1 MEYNEIKKTNKV
13 LLKGKIIDTL
23 EIAYECFGE
32 NFLKTKLS
40 CKRSSGT
47 EDILPVIFPE
57 RIGNIENIQPGT
69 CIEINGEI
77 RTCNKHES
85 DRNKLLINVYCNEF
99 NIIQEEEFYPSDE
112 IELNGYI
119 CKEPVYRKTP
129 LGREIADLLLAVNRK
144 FGKSD
149 YIPCITWSR
158 NARFVNE
165 LPVGSN
171 IQVSGRLQSRK
182 YIKRTEAGTEVTK
195 TAYEVSINRIRL
207 IEKASPKESLETPDE
222 SCEIQSTPA

>member
-57 RIGNIENIQPGT
+57 RIGNIESIQPGT

-77 RTCNKHES
+77 RTCNKHDS
-85 DRNKLLINVYCNEF
+85 DKNKLLINVYCNEF
-99 NIIQEEEFYPSDE
+99 NIIQEEEFYPSDD

-129 LGREIADLLLAVNRK
+129 LGREIADLLLAVNRPY
-144 FGKSD
+144 GKSD
-149 YIPCITWSR
+149 YIPCICWGR
-158 NARFVNE
+158 NARYASSFD
-165 LPVGSN
+165 VGEH
-171 IQVSGRLQSRK
+171 VRVLGRIQSREYVK
-182 YIKRTEAGTEVTK
+182 KLSETETETRV
-195 TAYEVSINRIRL
+195 AYEVSVSKL
-207 IEKASPKESLETPDE
+207 ECIEES
-222 SCEIQSTPA
+222 

>member
-1 MEYNEIKKTNKV
+1 MER
-13 LLKGKIIDTL
+13 LGL
-23 EIAYECFGE
+23 
-32 NFLKTKLS
+32 
-40 CKRSSGT
+40 
-47 EDILPVIFPE
+47 
-57 RIGNIENIQPGT
+57 
-69 CIEINGEI
+69 
-77 RTCNKHES
+77 
-85 DRNKLLINVYCNEF
+85 NVYCNEF
-99 NIIQEEEFYPSDE
+99 NIIQEEEFYPSDD

-182 YIKRTEAGTEVTK
+182 YIKRTEDGTEVTK

-207 IEKASPKESLETPDE
+207 IEKASPKENLETPDE
-222 SCEIQSTPA
+222 SCEVQSTPA

>member
-1 MEYNEIKKTNKV
+1 MVQSSVVIRSM
-13 LLKGKIIDTL
+13 LLPDAVHTLFDTVPH
-23 EIAYECFGE
+23 
-32 NFLKTKLS
+32 
-40 CKRSSGT
+40 SGCG
-47 EDILPVIFPE
+47 ILALRLYRYLILLFRRQPVIFPE
-57 RIGNIENIQPGT
+57 RIGNIESIQPGT

-77 RTCNKHES
+77 RTCNKHDS
-85 DRNKLLINVYCNEF
+85 DKNKLLINVYCNEF
-99 NIIQEEEFYPSDE
+99 NIIQEEEFYPSDD

-182 YIKRTEAGTEVTK
+182 YIKRTEDGTEVTK

-207 IEKASPKESLETPDE
+207 IEKASPKENLETPDE
-222 SCEIQSTPA
+222 SCEVQSTPA

>member
-57 RIGNIENIQPGT
+57 RIGNIESIQPGT

-77 RTCNKHES
+77 RTCNKHDS
-85 DRNKLLINVYCNEF
+85 DKNKLLINVYCNEF
-99 NIIQEEEFYPSDE
+99 NIIQEEEFYPSDD

-182 YIKRTEAGTEVTK
+182 YIKRTEDGTEVTK

-207 IEKASPKESLETPDE
+207 IEKASPKENL
-222 SCEIQSTPA
+222 

>member
-57 RIGNIENIQPGT
+57 RIGNIESIQPG
-69 CIEINGEI
+69 
-77 RTCNKHES
+77 K
-85 DRNKLLINVYCNEF
+85 
-99 NIIQEEEFYPSDE
+99 P
-112 IELNGYI
+112 
-119 CKEPVYRKTP
+119 PVYRKTP

-182 YIKRTEAGTEVTK
+182 YIKRTEDGTEVTK

-207 IEKASPKESLETPDE
+207 IEKASPKENLETPDE
-222 SCEIQSTPA
+222 SCEVQSTPA

>member
-57 RIGNIENIQPGT
+57 RIGNIESIQPGT

-77 RTCNKHES
+77 RTCNKHDS
-85 DRNKLLINVYCNEF
+85 DKNKLLINVYCNEF
-99 NIIQEEEFYPSDE
+99 NIIQEEEFYPSDD

-129 LGREIADLLLAVNRK
+129 LGRENSENLIISHALPGQEMPVLLMNFR
-144 FGKSD
+144 
-149 YIPCITWSR
+149 
-158 NARFVNE
+158 
-165 LPVGSN
+165 
-171 IQVSGRLQSRK
+171 
-182 YIKRTEAGTEVTK
+182 
-195 TAYEVSINRIRL
+195 
-207 IEKASPKESLETPDE
+207 
-222 SCEIQSTPA
+222 

>member
-57 RIGNIENIQPGT
+57 RIGNIESIQPGT

-77 RTCNKHES
+77 RTCNKHDS
-85 DRNKLLINVYCNEF
+85 DKNKLLINVYCNEF
-99 NIIQEEEFYPSDE
+99 NIIQEEEFYPSDD

-144 FGKSD
+144 
-149 YIPCITWSR
+149 
-158 NARFVNE
+158 ARFVNE

-182 YIKRTEAGTEVTK
+182 YIKRTEDGTEVTK

-207 IEKASPKESLETPDE
+207 IEKASPKENLETPDE
-222 SCEIQSTPA
+222 SCEVQSTPA

>member
-57 RIGNIENIQPGT
+57 RIGNIESIQPGT

-77 RTCNKHES
+77 RTCNKHDS
-85 DRNKLLINVYCNEF
+85 DKNKLLINVYCNEF
-99 NIIQEEEFYPSDE
+99 NIIQEEEFYPSDD

-149 YIPCITWSR
+149 YIPCICWGR
-158 NARFVNE
+158 NARFAARFE
-165 LPVGSN
+165 VGVHVQ
-171 IQVSGRLQSRK
+171 IWGRIQSRE
-182 YIKRTEAGTEVTK
+182 YVKRLNEDEVEK
-195 TAYEVSINRIRL
+195 RTAYEVSVSK
-207 IEKASPKESLETPDE
+207 IEYME
-222 SCEIQSTPA
+222 